1 MIDPSILTPKAR
13 QAYLD
18 WDCLDVTQASGL
30 YEVTCDGVPFAG
42 DLTLDELND
51 LLERW
56 QDDDKG

>member
-18 WDCLDVTQASGL
+18 WDCLDITKTSGL

-56 QDDDKG
+56 QNDDLE

>member
-30 YEVTCDGVPFAG
+30 YEVTCYGVPFAG
-42 DLTLDELND
+42 NLTLDELND

-56 QDDDKG
+56 QGDDME